1 MTEVTITILKVRKFH
16 GEEYCEISA
25 EDMLKIFNTGPA
37 PYYRPLGKFI
47 AKEPSGVYSVVDN
60 ETGDA
65 WAEEFY
71 SRFIA
76 LKWLIGEYEDTD
88 YAHSLDRS
96 RHKAAYRVGG
106 GL

>member
-1 MTEVTITILKVRKFH
+1 MTEVVINILKVRKFH
-16 GEEYCEISA
+16 G
-25 EDMLKIFNTGPA
+25 
-37 PYYRPLGKFI
+37 
-47 AKEPSGVYSVVDN
+47 
-60 ETGDA
+60 
-65 WAEEFY
+65 EEFY

-96 RHKAAYRVGG
+96 RHKAAFRVGG